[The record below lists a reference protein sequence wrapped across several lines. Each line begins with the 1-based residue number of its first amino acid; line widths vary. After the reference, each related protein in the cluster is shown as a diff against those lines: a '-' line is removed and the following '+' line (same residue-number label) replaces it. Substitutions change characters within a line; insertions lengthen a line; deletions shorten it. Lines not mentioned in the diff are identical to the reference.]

1 MIIHILATVRKPE
14 LLDAALLVFK
24 TLRVGFPDNV
34 VFVDVNAEDAG
45 LAEEVER
52 AARGPNVYIQNVFPT
67 IHHTWIRGLLAQPHR
82 TPFMICDTDMVF
94 HDRFDMAPIEAAQP
108 ALSGALIPRFRD
120 PFTRCITQARL
131 HTSLLYFD
139 PVKIG
144 HKIDMWTT
152 GMPTTQ
158 FNPRI
163 DLIDPVVVPAG
174 AVNIFHDTC
183 CLLYQAIG
191 GLPFTAQQMEAYDH
205 LHCGTWSD
213 IISSA
218 LPGLEAAHRE
228 IFKNPALAARLK
240 PVQAAFYKTHEC

>member
-1 MIIHILATVRKPE
+1 MRIHILATVRKPE

-24 TLRVGFPDNV
+24 TLRVGFPDNP
-34 VFVDVNAEDAG
+34 VFVDVNTLDRGMFEAVKTAAESVGA
-45 LAEEVER
+45 EVEHV
-52 AARGPNVYIQNVFPT
+52 GET
-67 IHHTWIRGLLAQPHR
+67 IHHDWIGGLTWKD
-82 TPFMICDTDMVF
+82 PFMICDTDMVF

-139 PVKIG
+139 PEKVDEAVEK
-144 HKIDMWTT
+144 WFAS
-152 GMPTTQ
+152 MPDTP
-158 FNPRI
+158 FNPKI
-163 DLIDPVVVPAG
+163 HLIDPVVVPAG